1 MSQESKAVF
10 TVKIKL
16 TNWTIFRIS
25 LLIVQ
30 HYLETSL
37 TVTIK
42 LFISETRL
50 LIKGYKTLIKGKE
63 QKKDEM
69 NKNKDERA

>member
-1 MSQESKAVF
+1 MQ
-10 TVKIKL
+10 
-16 TNWTIFRIS
+16 N
-25 LLIVQ
+25 
-30 HYLETSL
+30 YLETSL

-42 LFISETRL
+42 LFISETRI

-69 NKNKDERA
+69 NKNEDERT